1 MGDIAKGVLGGG
13 WALVVGWVLPTA
25 LNLAIFFLAVAPSL
39 RRTAAISRIW
49 PGSASQTALL
59 LLCAAVLFGIVLNA
73 LQTPLYRILEGYL
86 LWPRN
91 AYDRGCRHQRARRE
105 RIAGL
110 ITCPE
115 GRTPVQRALLNEQ
128 MARYPADDDQIAPT
142 RLGNAIRRFEEYGHN
157 RFRLDT
163 QVLWNEL
170 SATAPEQA
178 RRQAETAR
186 TSVDFFVALLY
197 GHGVVALLAFLA
209 LASAGAER
217 PLLVVTAIALC
228 ALIPLWY
235 RSAVYATDEWAAAV
249 RAMVN
254 LGRKPLAD
262 ALGLLIPKQLA
273 EERIMWQLVTRMS
286 RRPYRDAADT
296 ALAPYRTAP
305 PDSNSQPH
313 PPAPGPGE

>member
-13 WALVVGWVLPTA
+13 WALVVGWVLPAA
-25 LNLAIFFLAVAPSL
+25 LNLAVFFFAVVPSL
-39 RRTAAISRIW
+39 RCTAAIERVW
-49 PGSASQTALL
+49 PSSANQTALL
-59 LLCAAVLFGIVLNA
+59 LLCSAVAFGIVLSA

-86 LWPRN
+86 LWPRG
-91 AYDRGCRHQRARRE
+91 AYDRGCRRQRARKQ
-105 RIAGL
+105 RIADL
-110 ITCPE
+110 IACPE

-128 MARYPADDDQIAPT
+128 LARYPADDDQLAPT

-170 SATAPEQA
+170 SAAAPVQA
-178 RRQAETAR
+178 HRQVETAR

-197 GHGVVALLAFLA
+197 GHGTVAALALLALP
-209 LASAGAER
+209 SAGAER
-217 PLLVVTAIALC
+217 PLLIVTAIALC

-262 ALGLLIPKQLA
+262 ALGLVLPQRLA
-273 EERIMWQLVTRMS
+273 EERTMWQLVTRMS

-296 ALAPYRTAP
+296 AFAPYRAAP
-305 PDSNSQPH
+305 PDVETG
-313 PPAPGPGE
+313 ADL

>member
-25 LNLAIFFLAVAPSL
+25 LNLAVFFLAVAPSL
-39 RRTAAISRIW
+39 RRTAAIERVW
-49 PGSASQTALL
+49 PDSASQTALL

-86 LWPRN
+86 LWPRG
-91 AYDRGCRHQRARRE
+91 AYERGCRRQRALKAK
-105 RIAGL
+105 IADL
-110 ITCPE
+110 ITQPE

-128 MARYPADDDQIAPT
+128 LARYPVDDEQLAPT

-170 SATAPEQA
+170 SAAAPVQA
-178 RRQAETAR
+178 RRQVETAR

-197 GHGVVALLAFLA
+197 GHAVVAALALLAMT
-209 LASAGAER
+209 SSGAER
-217 PLLVVTAIALC
+217 PLLFVTAIVVGALV
-228 ALIPLWY
+228 PLWY
-235 RSAVYATDEWAAAV
+235 RCGVYATDEWAAAV
-249 RAMVN
+249 RAIVN

-262 ALGLLIPKQLA
+262 ALGLVLPPQLS
-273 EERIMWQLVTRMS
+273 EERTMWQLVTRMS
-286 RRPYRDAADT
+286 RRPYRDAADL
-296 ALAPYRTAP
+296 AFAPYRAAP
-305 PDSNSQPH
+305 PDPTCPLH
-313 PPAPGPGE
+313 PPTPGPGA

>member
-13 WALVVGWVLPTA
+13 WALVVGWVLPAA
-25 LNLAIFFLAVAPSL
+25 LNLAVFFLAVAPSM
-39 RRTAAISRIW
+39 RRTTAIERVW

-86 LWPRN
+86 LWPRS
-91 AYDRGCRHQRARRE
+91 AYDRGCRRQRARKG

-110 ITCPE
+110 ITRPE

-142 RLGNAIRRFEEYGHN
+142 RLGDAIRRFEEYGHN

-170 SATAPEQA
+170 SAAAPEQA
-178 RRQAETAR
+178 RRQVETAR

-197 GHGVVALLAFLA
+197 GHGVVAVLAFLA
-209 LASAGAER
+209 LGSAGAER
-217 PLLVVTAIALC
+217 PLLAVTAIALC

-254 LGRKPLAD
+254 LGRKPLAE
-262 ALGLLIPKQLA
+262 ALGLVLPKC
-273 EERIMWQLVTRMS
+273 
-286 RRPYRDAADT
+286 RR
-296 ALAPYRTAP
+296 
-305 PDSNSQPH
+305 SGNSPQS
-313 PPAPGPGE
+313 A

>member
-1 MGDIAKGVLGGG
+1 VGDIAKGVLGGG

-25 LNLAIFFLAVAPSL
+25 LNLAVFFLAVAPSL
-39 RRTAAISRIW
+39 RRTAAIERVW
-49 PGSASQTALL
+49 PDTASQTALL
-59 LLCAAVLFGIVLNA
+59 LLCAAVLFGFVLNA

-86 LWPRN
+86 LW
-91 AYDRGCRHQRARRE
+91 ARKE
-105 RIAGL
+105 GIAAL
-110 ITCPE
+110 IARPD

-128 MARYPADDDQIAPT
+128 LVRYPADDDQLAPT

-157 RFRLDT
+157 RYCLDS

-170 SATAPEQA
+170 SAAAPVQA
-178 RRQAETAR
+178 RRQVETAR

-197 GHGVVALLAFLA
+197 GHGVVAALALLALT
-209 LASAGAER
+209 SAEAER
-217 PLLVVTAIALC
+217 TLLIATGIVLC

-262 ALGLLIPKQLA
+262 ALGLVLPQQLS
-273 EERIMWQLVTRMS
+273 EERAMWQLVTRMS
-286 RRPYRDAADT
+286 RRPYRDAAD
-296 ALAPYRTAP
+296 AAFAPYRAAP
-305 PDSNSQPH
+305 PDPNCPLH
-313 PPAPGPGE
+313 PPVPGPGA

>member
-13 WALVVGWVLPTA
+13 WALVVGWVLPAA
-25 LNLAIFFLAVAPSL
+25 LNLAVFLLAVAPSL
-39 RRTAAISRIW
+39 RRTAAVERVW
-49 PGSASQTALL
+49 PDTAGQTALL
-59 LLCAAVLFGIVLNA
+59 LLTTAVLFGIVLNA
-73 LQTPLYRILEGYL
+73 LQTQLHRILEGYL
-86 LWPRN
+86 LWPRG
-91 AYDRGCRHQRARRE
+91 AYDRGCRRQRARKE
-105 RIAGL
+105 RIADL
-110 ITCPE
+110 IAHPG

-128 MARYPADDDQIAPT
+128 LARYPADDGQIAPT

-170 SATAPEQA
+170 SAAAPAQA
-178 RRQAETAR
+178 RRQVETAR

-197 GHGVVALLAFLA
+197 GHGVVAVLA
-209 LASAGAER
+209 LVALTSAGAER
-217 PLLVVTAIALC
+217 PLLAVTAVTLC
-228 ALIPLWY
+228 ALMPLWY

-262 ALGLLIPKQLA
+262 ALGLVLPQQLA
-273 EERIMWQLVTRMS
+273 EERAMWQLVTRMS

-296 ALAPYRTAP
+296 AFAPYRAAP
-305 PDSNSQPH
+305 PDPNCPLR
-313 PPAPGPGE
+313 PPAPGPGA